1 VGGLLVLICYV
12 SHNRLEDAIMMVLA
26 RRDTPR
32 VLPGTLIT
40 LRRRCGKAGCRCAT
54 GALHETPA
62 LSYSVGGRS
71 KMLTLRPE
79 EVKAVSVAVGRYRR
93 AVQGL
98 QAEAYGELERFV
110 AEARARREGDK

>member
-1 VGGLLVLICYV
+1 MLICYDG
-12 SHNRLEDAIMMVLA
+12 HNRLEDAIMVVLA

-40 LRRRCGKAGCRCAT
+40 LRRRCGKPTCRCVR
-54 GALHETPA
+54 GAPHETPA

-79 EVKAVSVAVGRYRR
+79 EVKLVGAAVGRYRK
-93 AVQGL
+93 AVEGL
-98 QAEAYGELERFV
+98 QAEAYAELERFV
-110 AEARARREGDK
+110 AGARARREGDK